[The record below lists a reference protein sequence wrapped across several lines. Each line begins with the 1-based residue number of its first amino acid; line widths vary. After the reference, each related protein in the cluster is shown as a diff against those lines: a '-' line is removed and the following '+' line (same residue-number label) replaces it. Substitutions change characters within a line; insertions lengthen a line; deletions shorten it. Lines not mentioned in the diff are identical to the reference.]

1 MKEFLMNYQW
11 TLSTWEQYNVRL
23 FLNVTIFQRWQMQHA
38 EKVSS
43 SASEPIKR
51 TWQKTPAVT
60 EKWELIK
67 KGMVL
72 QLPMSLSYPKILHMI
87 LMKQKAT
94 RTYSKSFSFIIQSEC
109 SPWQVEVRKFLNESQ
124 QIRLINASS
133 IQGNW

>member
-1 MKEFLMNYQW
+1 MNTLNLRTIQCQTILKCYNFSKMTNAACWKSQFKCNRTHQENMTKNFQPLSEQKNENWFKKE
-11 TLSTWEQYNVRL
+11 
-23 FLNVTIFQRWQMQHA
+23 
-38 EKVSS
+38 
-43 SASEPIKR
+43 
-51 TWQKTPAVT
+51 
-60 EKWELIK
+60 
-67 KGMVL
+67 MVL

-124 QIRLINASS
+124 RVRLINASS